1 MGLRTCTK
9 KQDISIYAPQYVA
22 GGQGQGSPVRRSIRL
37 PVVFGCRGCSTRMNP
52 MLLRTILL
60 TAAFT
65 ATGVLQVAADDR
77 PNILWISAE
86 DLSAATI
93 GCYGGAAH
101 TPHLDRL
108 AGAGLRFD
116 AAFAAA
122 PVCAPSRSAIITG
135 MMPTTLGSLPMRCK
149 AIPPQHVV
157 GFPQL
162 LRDAGYSCTNN
173 AKTDYNLDRS
183 FADGWDKSNG
193 KAHWRNRPDGKKP
206 FFAVFNLHAT
216 HESGLF
222 GDKPAEFRR
231 NLPPEAHREAADVA
245 VPAYYPD
252 TPGIRRSLAQRLELA
267 AALDADVGQLLA
279 DLAADGLAD
288 DTIIFF
294 WSDHGEGI
302 PHGKRSLT
310 EHGLRVP
317 LLIHVPERFAARAA
331 LPDGSVPRGQTDT
344 LVSLMDLGPT
354 VLQLAGIA
362 IPEGMEG
369 RPFLGPTAA
378 PRDVVIAARDRMD
391 DTPGFGRSDRDP
403 RFRYVRNFLP
413 WLDGDD
419 LPAYADGVAIT
430 GELRAAR
437 KAGTLPPGSS
447 WFARTSRP
455 VEELY
460 DVVADP
466 DEVVSLAH
474 DTRHAA
480 DLERLR
486 ETLRTW
492 MRETKD
498 TGILPEPILRRE
510 AQVAGS
516 EWAIFHPK
524 AAADAAAAQTR
535 YDTILAVAWDVAE
548 NHDATHFSDRLTDT
562 DPAIRSWAVAGTG
575 WAAQRGGGDPT
586 SALQPLLTDPDPT
599 VRVAAANWLVR
610 CRTPT
615 ATDAALAVLLKEAC
629 GDTSEIRVAA
639 LIAIDQLGDAA
650 RTVWPEAAAIEPGQ
664 DEEYSRRLVARLR
677 TKLAN

>member
-1 MGLRTCTK
+1 
-9 KQDISIYAPQYVA
+9 
-22 GGQGQGSPVRRSIRL
+22 
-37 PVVFGCRGCSTRMNP
+37 
-52 MLLRTILL
+52 MLVRTILL

-65 ATGVLQVAADDR
+65 AAGVLQVAAGDR

-108 AGAGLRFD
+108 ASAGLRFD
-116 AAFAAA
+116 AAFSAA

-135 MMPTTLGSLPMRCK
+135 IMPTTLGSLPMRCK
-149 AIPPQHVV
+149 ATPPHHVM
-157 GFPQL
+157 GFPKL
-162 LRDAGYSCTNN
+162 LRDAGYFCTNN

-183 FADGWDKSNG
+183 FAAGWNESNG
-193 KAHWRNRPDGKKP
+193 KAHWRNRPDGTTP
-206 FFAVFNLHAT
+206 FFAVFNLQAT

-222 GDKPAEFRR
+222 GDKPTEVRR
-231 NLPPEAHREAADVA
+231 MLPPEARREAADVA
-245 VPAYYPD
+245 VPPYYPD
-252 TPGIRRSLAQRLELA
+252 TPGIRRSLAQRMELA
-267 AALDADVGQLLA
+267 AAVDADVGRILA

-288 DTIIFF
+288 DTIVFF
-294 WSDHGEGI
+294 WGDHGEGI

-317 LLIHVPERFAARAA
+317 LLVHVPERFVARAA
-331 LPDGSVPRGQTDT
+331 LPDGSEPRGQTET
-344 LVSLMDLGPT
+344 LVNLMDLGPT
-354 VLQLAGIA
+354 VLALAGVA

-369 RPFLGPTAA
+369 GPFLGPTAA
-378 PRDVVIAARDRMD
+378 SRDVVIAARDRMD
-391 DTPGFGRSDRDP
+391 SAPGFGRSVRDQ

-419 LPAYADGVAIT
+419 LPPYADGVAIT

-437 KAGTLPPGSS
+437 KAGTLPPGAS

-460 DVVADP
+460 DVATDP

-474 DTRHAA
+474 DTRHGA

-486 ETLRTW
+486 GTLRQW

-510 AQVAGS
+510 AKAAGS
-516 EWAIFHPK
+516 EWAIFHPQ
-524 AAADAAAAQTR
+524 AAADAAAAQAR
-535 YDTILAVAWDVAE
+535 YDAILAVAWDVAE
-548 NHDATHFSDRLTDT
+548 NHDAAHFSDRLTDT

-575 WAAQRGGGDPT
+575 WAAQRDGGDPA
-586 SALQPLLTDPDPT
+586 SVLQPLLADPDAA
-599 VRVAAANWLVR
+599 VRIAAADWLVR

-629 GDTSEIRVAA
+629 GDASEIRLAA
-639 LIAIDQLGDAA
+639 LITIDQLGDAA
-650 RTVWPEAAAIEPGQ
+650 RTVWPEAAAIEPGK
-664 DEEYSRRLVARLR
+664 DEEYPRRLVERLR

>member
-1 MGLRTCTK
+1 
-9 KQDISIYAPQYVA
+9 
-22 GGQGQGSPVRRSIRL
+22 
-37 PVVFGCRGCSTRMNP
+37 

-65 ATGVLQVAADDR
+65 AAGVLHVAADDR

-108 AGAGLRFD
+108 ASAGLRFD
-116 AAFAAA
+116 AAFSAA

-149 AIPPQHVV
+149 AIPPHHVV
-157 GFPQL
+157 GFPKL
-162 LRDAGYSCTNN
+162 LRDAGYFCTNN

-183 FADGWDKSNG
+183 FAVGWNESNG
-193 KAHWRNRPDGKKP
+193 KAHWRHRPDGTTP
-206 FFAVFNLHAT
+206 FFAVFNLNAT

-222 GDKPAEFRR
+222 DDKPAAFRR
-231 NLPPEAHREAADVA
+231 NLPPEAHRAAADVA
-245 VPAYYPD
+245 VPPYYPD
-252 TPGIRRSLAQRLELA
+252 TPGIRRSLAQRMELA
-267 AALDADVGQLLA
+267 AAVDADVGRILA

-288 DTIIFF
+288 DTIVFF
-294 WSDHGEGI
+294 WGDHGEGI

-317 LLIHVPERFAARAA
+317 LLVHVPERFAARAA
-331 LPDGSVPRGQTDT
+331 LPGSHTTRGPTSS
-344 LVSLMDLGPT
+344 LVSLMDLGPS
-354 VLQLAGIA
+354 VLALAGIA
-362 IPEGMEG
+362 IPAGMEG

-378 PRDVVIAARDRMD
+378 SRDVVIAARDRMD
-391 DTPGFGRSDRDP
+391 SAPGFGRSVRDQ

-419 LPAYADGVAIT
+419 LPPYADGVAIT

-437 KAGTLPPGSS
+437 KAGTLPPGAS

-460 DVVADP
+460 DVATDP
-466 DEVVSLAH
+466 DELVNLAH

-486 ETLRTW
+486 ETLHNW

-510 AQVAGS
+510 ARAAGS

-524 AAADAAAAQTR
+524 AAADAAAAQVR
-535 YDTILAVAWDVAE
+535 YDAILAVAWDVAE
-548 NHDATHFSDRLTDT
+548 NHDATHFRKQLTDT

-575 WAAQRGGGDPT
+575 WAAQRDGSDPA
-586 SALQPLLTDPDPT
+586 SVLQSLLTDPEPA
-599 VRVAAANWLVR
+599 VRIAAANWLVR

-629 GDTSEIRVAA
+629 GDASEIRLAA

-650 RTVWPEAAAIEPGQ
+650 RTVWPEAAAIEPGK
-664 DEEYSRRLVARLR
+664 DEEYPRRLVERLR